1 LSVLLGNTDREGRS
15 RRKKMYGLM
24 NQDPARLSLSNFL
37 AHETSDP
44 LEPPPSFTHWMQQAT
59 FAAELYEPELLASA
73 DARTT
78 INYNGKPR
86 AVINLCSYNYLGL
99 ANHPEVIA
107 AAHAALKTHGLG
119 ACGSPVLSGMTDLH
133 RELERRVAKFLG
145 REDAML
151 FNSGFGGALGTIS
164 GLLRKTDVAIL
175 DNRSHLSLRDGA
187 VLSRCRTEKFEHN
200 DPTSLDAALARQK
213 GRRQLVIV
221 EGIYSMDGDFGNL
234 AALLDVAEFYG
245 ASVFIDEAHSML
257 ACGEHGR
264 GAAEKFG
271 VEERVPLV
279 YGTFS
284 KAFGALGGFVAG
296 SRETLQYLRFY
307 AHPYVYSC
315 ALPPVVIAAI
325 LKALELG
332 TGRPE
337 LRAKLWENADY
348 FHAQLRNIG
357 IDTGKS
363 TTYIMPLV
371 IGDRERMYRLG
382 HELRRRGLWVA
393 PIDYPA
399 VPQNKIC
406 FRACVTAKHT
416 RADLDEAL
424 NILDD
429 ALKGDSKIKA
439 ATFRLRCKMSE
450 LAVRMSS

>member
-1 LSVLLGNTDREGRS
+1 
-15 RRKKMYGLM
+15 M
-24 NQDPARLSLSNFL
+24 L
-37 AHETSDP
+37 AT
-44 LEPPPSFTHWMQQAT
+44 
-59 FAAELYEPELLASA
+59 A

-78 INYNGKPR
+78 IDYGGRPR
-86 AVINLCSYNYLGL
+86 SVINLCSYNYLGL

-107 AAHAALKTHGLG
+107 AAHEALKTHGLG
-119 ACGSPVLSGMTDLH
+119 ACGSPMLSGMTDLH
-133 RELERRVAKFLG
+133 RELERRVAAFLG

-164 GLLRKTDVAIL
+164 GLLRKSDVAVL

-187 VLSRCRTEKFEHN
+187 TLSRCRMEKFEHN
-200 DPTSLDAALARQK
+200 NPESLDAALKRQQ

-234 AALLDVAEFYG
+234 KELIDVAESHG
-245 ASVFIDEAHSML
+245 ARMFIDEAHSIL

-271 VEERVPLV
+271 VEKYFPLV

-296 SRETLQYLRFY
+296 PKETLQYLRFY

-315 ALPPVVIAAI
+315 ALPPVVVAAI
-325 LKALELG
+325 LKALEIG
-332 TGRPE
+332 TSQPE
-337 LRAKLWENADY
+337 LRAQLWENADY
-348 FHAQLRNIG
+348 FHAQLRG
-357 IDTGKS
+357 LGVDTGRS

-382 HELRRRGLWVA
+382 HELRAKGLWVA
-393 PIDYPA
+393 PVDYPA
-399 VPQNKIC
+399 VPNNRIC

-424 NILDD
+424 NIIEDTLVP
-429 ALKGDSKIKA
+429 A
-439 ATFRLRCKMSE
+439 AMQN
-450 LAVRMSS
+450 A

>member
-1 LSVLLGNTDREGRS
+1 
-15 RRKKMYGLM
+15 M
-24 NQDPARLSLSNFL
+24 NEDPAKFSLSNFL
-37 AHETSDP
+37 AGESNDP
-44 LEPPPSFTHWMQQAT
+44 LQAPASFTNWMRLGAW
-59 FAAELYEPELLASA
+59 AVELYEPELLGTA
-73 DARTT
+73 DARTM
-78 INYNGKPR
+78 INYGGKPR
-86 AVINLCSYNYLGL
+86 PVINLCSYNYLGL

-107 AAHAALKTHGLG
+107 AAHEALRTHGLG
-119 ACGSPVLSGMTDLH
+119 ACGSPMLSGMTDLH
-133 RELERRVAKFLG
+133 RELERRVAKFLD

-164 GLLRKTDVAIL
+164 GLLRKADVAIL

-187 VLSRCRTEKFEHN
+187 VLSRCHTEKFEHN
-200 DPTSLDAALARQK
+200 DPVSLDTALTRQK

-234 AALLDVAEFYG
+234 KELIEVAESHG

-271 VEERVPLV
+271 VEDRIPLV

-296 SRETLQYLRFY
+296 SKETLQYLRFY

-315 ALPPVVIAAI
+315 ALPSVVIAAI

-332 TGRPE
+332 TSQPE
-337 LRAKLWENADY
+337 LRAQLWENADY
-348 FHAQLRNIG
+348 FHAQLRG
-357 IDTGKS
+357 LGLDTGES
-363 TTYIMPLV
+363 TTYVMPIV

-393 PIDYPA
+393 PVDYPA
-399 VPQNKIC
+399 VPQDRIC

-424 NILDD
+424 NILADTLVPA
-429 ALKGDSKIKA
+429 ALQHA
-439 ATFRLRCKMSE
+439 
-450 LAVRMSS
+450 

>member
-1 LSVLLGNTDREGRS
+1 
-15 RRKKMYGLM
+15 M
-24 NQDPARLSLSNFL
+24 NEDPAKLSLSNFL
-37 AHETSDP
+37 AGESDDP
-44 LEPPPSFTHWMQQAT
+44 LQAPAT
-59 FAAELYEPELLASA
+59 FTNWIRLGAWAVELYEPELLATA
-73 DARTT
+73 DARTV
-78 INYNGKPR
+78 INYAGKPR
-86 AVINLCSYNYLGL
+86 PVINLCSYNYLGL
-99 ANHPEVIA
+99 ANHPEVLA
-107 AAHAALKTHGLG
+107 AAHEALRTHGLG
-119 ACGSPVLSGMTDLH
+119 ACGSPMLSGMTDLH

-164 GLLRKTDVAIL
+164 GLLRKSDVALL

-200 DPTSLDAALARQK
+200 DPASLDAALSRQK

-234 AALLDVAEFYG
+234 KELLSVAESHG
-245 ASVFIDEAHSML
+245 ASVFIDEAHSTL

-264 GAAEKFG
+264 GAAEHFG

-332 TGRPE
+332 TSQPE
-337 LRAKLWENADY
+337 LRAQLWENADY
-348 FHAQLRNIG
+348 FHAQLRG
-357 IDTGKS
+357 LGLDAGAS
-363 TTYIMPLV
+363 TTYVMPIV
-371 IGDRERMYRLG
+371 VGDRERMYRLC

-393 PIDYPA
+393 PVDYPA

-424 NILDD
+424 NILADTLVP
-429 ALKGDSKIKA
+429 ALLQKQTA
-439 ATFRLRCKMSE
+439 
-450 LAVRMSS
+450 

>member
-1 LSVLLGNTDREGRS
+1 MSGNLNRQISEQEFDA
-15 RRKKMYGLM
+15 K
-24 NQDPARLSLSNFL
+24 LSLADFVVGDSD
-37 AHETSDP
+37 DP
-44 LEPPPSFTHWMQQAT
+44 LVPPLAFTQWRQAGAWEAT
-59 FAAELYEPELLASA
+59 LYEPELLAPA

-78 INYNGKPR
+78 INYEGRPR
-86 AVINLCSYNYLGL
+86 SVINLCSYNYLGL
-99 ANHPEVIA
+99 ANRPEVVA
-107 AAHAALKTHGLG
+107 AARDALEKYGVG
-119 ACGSPVLSGMTDLH
+119 ACGSPLLSGMTDLH
-133 RELERRVAKFLG
+133 RQLERRVAGFLG
-145 REDAML
+145 REDARL

-200 DPTSLDAALARQK
+200 DAGSLDTALSRQQ
-213 GRRQLVIV
+213 GRRQLVII

-234 AALLDVAEFYG
+234 EELLGVAESHG

-271 VEERVPLV
+271 VEDRVPLV

-296 SRETLQYLRFY
+296 SKETLQYLRFY

-332 TGRPE
+332 TSQPE
-337 LRAKLWENADY
+337 LRAQLWENAEY
-348 FHAQLRNIG
+348 FHTQLHTLG
-357 IDTGKS
+357 LDTGTS
-363 TTYIMPLV
+363 TTYVMPIV
-371 IGDRERMYRLG
+371 IADRERMYRLG

-393 PIDYPA
+393 PVDYPA
-399 VPQNKIC
+399 VPQDRIC

-424 NILDD
+424 NILADTLVP
-429 ALKGDSKIKA
+429 AS
-439 ATFRLRCKMSE
+439 
-450 LAVRMSS
+450 

>member
-1 LSVLLGNTDREGRS
+1 
-15 RRKKMYGLM
+15 M
-24 NQDPARLSLSNFL
+24 NPDPAKLSLSNFL
-37 AHETSDP
+37 AHETTDP
-44 LEPPPSFTHWMQQAT
+44 LEAPPGFTHWMRQAS
-59 FAAELYEPELLASA
+59 FAVELYEPELLASA

-78 INYNGKPR
+78 IDYNGRPR
-86 AVINLCSYNYLGL
+86 SVINLCSYNYLGL

-107 AAHAALKTHGLG
+107 AAHEALRTHGLG
-119 ACGSPVLSGMTDLH
+119 ACGSPMLSGMTDLH
-133 RELERRVAKFLG
+133 RELERQVAKFLG

-164 GLLRKTDVAIL
+164 GLLRKNDVAIL

-187 VLSRCRTEKFEHN
+187 ALSRCRADKFEHN
-200 DPTSLDAALARQK
+200 DPASLDKALARKQA
-213 GRRQLVIV
+213 RRQLVV
-221 EGIYSMDGDFGNL
+221 MEGIYSMDGDFGNL
-234 AALLDVAEFYG
+234 PALLDIAESHG
-245 ASVFIDEAHSML
+245 ASVFVDEAHSML

-271 VEERVPLV
+271 VENRIPLV

-296 SRETLQYLRFY
+296 PKETLRYLRFY

-315 ALPPVVIAAI
+315 ALPAVVVAAI
-325 LKALELG
+325 LKALEIG
-332 TGRPE
+332 IREPE
-337 LRAKLWENADY
+337 LRKKLWENADY

-357 IDTGKS
+357 VDTGMS

-393 PIDYPA
+393 PVDYPA

-429 ALKGDSKIKA
+429 TLKADSKIKA
-439 ATFRLRCKMSE
+439 TTFRLRLKMSE

>member
-1 LSVLLGNTDREGRS
+1 
-15 RRKKMYGLM
+15 M
-24 NQDPARLSLSNFL
+24 NQDPAKLSLSNFL
-37 AHETSDP
+37 TGESDDP
-44 LEPPPSFTHWMQQAT
+44 LQAPAT
-59 FAAELYEPELLASA
+59 FTNWIRLGAWAVELYEPELLATA
-73 DARTT
+73 DARTL
-78 INYNGKPR
+78 ISYRGKPR
-86 AVINLCSYNYLGL
+86 PVINLCSYNYLGL
-99 ANHPEVIA
+99 ANHPEVLA
-107 AAHAALKTHGLG
+107 AAHEALRTHGLG
-119 ACGSPVLSGMTDLH
+119 ACGSPMLSGMTDLH
-133 RELERRVAKFLG
+133 RELERRVAKFLQ

-164 GLLRKTDVAIL
+164 GLLRKSDVAIL

-200 DPTSLDAALARQK
+200 DPASLDAALSRQK
-213 GRRQLVIV
+213 GRRQLVII

-234 AALLDVAEFYG
+234 KELLAVAESHG

-257 ACGEHGR
+257 ACGENGR
-264 GAAEKFG
+264 GAAEHFG

-296 SRETLQYLRFY
+296 SKETLQYLRFY

-332 TGRPE
+332 TTQPE
-337 LRAKLWENADY
+337 LRAQLWENADY
-348 FHAQLRNIG
+348 FHAQLQG
-357 IDTGKS
+357 LGLDAGAS
-363 TTYIMPLV
+363 TTYVMPIV
-371 IGDRERMYRLG
+371 IGDRGRMYRLG

-393 PIDYPA
+393 PVDYPA
-399 VPQNKIC
+399 VPQNRIC

-424 NILDD
+424 NILADTLVP
-429 ALKGDSKIKA
+429 ALLQKQTA
-439 ATFRLRCKMSE
+439 
-450 LAVRMSS
+450 

>member
-1 LSVLLGNTDREGRS
+1 
-15 RRKKMYGLM
+15 M
-24 NQDPARLSLSNFL
+24 NNDPAKLSLSDFL
-37 AHETSDP
+37 AQETNDP
-44 LEPPPSFTHWMQQAT
+44 LEPPPSFAHWMRAAT
-59 FAAELYEPELLASA
+59 WAVELYEPELLATA

-86 AVINLCSYNYLGL
+86 SVINLCSYNYLGL

-107 AAHAALKTHGLG
+107 AAHEALKTHGLG
-119 ACGSPVLSGMTDLH
+119 ACGSPMLSGMTDLH
-133 RELERRVAKFLG
+133 RELEHRVAEFLG

-164 GLLRKTDVAIL
+164 GLLRKSDVAIL

-187 VLSRCRTEKFEHN
+187 VLSRCRADKFEHN
-200 DPTSLDAALARQK
+200 DPASLDKALSRKQ
-213 GRRQLVIV
+213 GRRQLVV
-221 EGIYSMDGDFGNL
+221 MEGIYSMDGDFGNL
-234 AALLDVAEFYG
+234 PDLMGVAESHG
-245 ASVFIDEAHSML
+245 ASVFVDEAHSML
-257 ACGEHGR
+257 ACGQNGR

-271 VEERVPLV
+271 VEDRIPLV

-296 SRETLQYLRFY
+296 SKKTLRYLRFY

-315 ALPPVVIAAI
+315 ALPPVVVAAI
-325 LKALELG
+325 LRALEI
-332 TGRPE
+332 GRREPD
-337 LRAKLWENADY
+337 LRKKLWENADY

-363 TTYIMPLV
+363 TTYIMPIV

-382 HELRRRGLWVA
+382 HDLRRRGLWVA
-393 PIDYPA
+393 PVDYPA

-429 ALKGDSKIKA
+429 TLKGADSKIKA
-439 ATFRLRCKMSE
+439 AAFRLRCKVSE
-450 LAVRMSS
+450 LSVRMSS

>member
-1 LSVLLGNTDREGRS
+1 
-15 RRKKMYGLM
+15 M
-24 NQDPARLSLSNFL
+24 NADPAKLSLSDFL
-37 AHETSDP
+37 AQETNDP
-44 LEPPPSFTHWMQQAT
+44 LQAPPGFSHWMRQAT
-59 FAAELYEPELLASA
+59 YAVELYEPELLASA

-78 INYNGKPR
+78 IDYNGRPR
-86 AVINLCSYNYLGL
+86 RVVNLCSYNYLGL
-99 ANHPEVIA
+99 ANHPEVILA
-107 AAHAALKTHGLG
+107 AQEALKTHGLG
-119 ACGSPVLSGMTDLH
+119 ACGSPMLSGMTDLH
-133 RELERRVAKFLG
+133 RELERQVAKFLG

-164 GLLRKTDVAIL
+164 GLLRKNDVAIL

-187 VLSRCRTEKFEHN
+187 ALSRCRADKFEHN
-200 DPTSLDAALARQK
+200 DPVSLDKALARKQ
-213 GRRQLVIV
+213 GRRQLVV
-221 EGIYSMDGDFGNL
+221 MEGIYSMDGDFGNL
-234 AALLDVAEFYG
+234 PALLDIAESHG
-245 ASVFIDEAHSML
+245 ASVFVDEAHSML
-257 ACGEHGR
+257 ACGQHGR

-271 VEERVPLV
+271 VEDRIPLV

-296 SRETLQYLRFY
+296 PKETLRYLRFY

-315 ALPPVVIAAI
+315 ALPPVVVAAI
-325 LKALELG
+325 LKALEIG
-332 TGRPE
+332 MREPE
-337 LRAKLWENADY
+337 LRKKLWENADY

-357 IDTGKS
+357 IDTGTS

-393 PIDYPA
+393 PVDYPA

-424 NILDD
+424 NILEDT
-429 ALKGDSKIKA
+429 LKADSKVKA
-439 ATFRLRCKMSE
+439 TTFRLRCKMSE
-450 LAVRMSS
+450 LAVRMTS

>member
-1 LSVLLGNTDREGRS
+1 
-15 RRKKMYGLM
+15 M
-24 NQDPARLSLSNFL
+24 NQDPAKLSLSNFL
-37 AHETSDP
+37 TGESDDP
-44 LEPPPSFTHWMQQAT
+44 LQAPAT
-59 FAAELYEPELLASA
+59 FTNWIRLGAWAVELYEPELLATA
-73 DARTT
+73 DARTL
-78 INYNGKPR
+78 ISYRGKPR
-86 AVINLCSYNYLGL
+86 PVINLCSYNYLGL
-99 ANHPEVIA
+99 ANHPEVLA
-107 AAHAALKTHGLG
+107 AAHEALRTHGLG
-119 ACGSPVLSGMTDLH
+119 ACGSPMLSGMTDLH
-133 RELERRVAKFLG
+133 RELERRVAKFLQ

-164 GLLRKTDVAIL
+164 GLLRKSDVAIL

-200 DPTSLDAALARQK
+200 DPASLDAALSRQK
-213 GRRQLVIV
+213 GRRQLVII

-234 AALLDVAEFYG
+234 KELLAVAESHG

-257 ACGEHGR
+257 ACGENGR
-264 GAAEKFG
+264 GAAEHFG

-296 SRETLQYLRFY
+296 SKETLQYLRFY

-332 TGRPE
+332 TTQPE
-337 LRAKLWENADY
+337 LRAQLWENADY
-348 FHAQLRNIG
+348 FHAQLQG
-357 IDTGKS
+357 LGLDAGAS
-363 TTYIMPLV
+363 TTYVMPIV

-382 HELRRRGLWVA
+382 HELRQRGLWVA
-393 PIDYPA
+393 PVDYPA
-399 VPQNKIC
+399 VPQNRIC

-424 NILDD
+424 NILADTLIP
-429 ALKGDSKIKA
+429 ALLQKQTA
-439 ATFRLRCKMSE
+439 
-450 LAVRMSS
+450 

>member
-1 LSVLLGNTDREGRS
+1 
-15 RRKKMYGLM
+15 MYGLM
-24 NQDPARLSLSNFL
+24 NQDPAKLSLSNFL
-37 AHETSDP
+37 AGESNDP
-44 LEPPPSFTHWMQQAT
+44 LQAPASFTNWMR
-59 FAAELYEPELLASA
+59 AAAWAVELYEPELLASA
-73 DARTT
+73 DARTV
-78 INYNGKPR
+78 INYGGKPR
-86 AVINLCSYNYLGL
+86 SVINLCSYNYLGL
-99 ANHPEVIA
+99 ANHPEVLV
-107 AAHAALKTHGLG
+107 AAHEALRTHGLG
-119 ACGSPVLSGMTDLH
+119 ACGSPMLSGMTDLH

-164 GLLRKTDVAIL
+164 GLLRKTDVALL

-200 DPTSLDAALARQK
+200 DPASLDTALSRQG

-234 AALLDVAEFYG
+234 PELLAVAQSHG

-271 VEERVPLV
+271 VEEHVPLV

-332 TGRPE
+332 TEQPE
-337 LRAKLWENADY
+337 LRTQLWENADY
-348 FHAQLRNIG
+348 FHAQLRSLG
-357 IDTGKS
+357 LDAGAS
-363 TTYIMPLV
+363 TTYVMPIV

-393 PIDYPA
+393 PVDYPA
-399 VPQNKIC
+399 VPQHKIC

-424 NILDD
+424 NILADTLVPA
-429 ALKGDSKIKA
+429 ALQKQSA
-439 ATFRLRCKMSE
+439 
-450 LAVRMSS
+450 